1 MKNGNER
8 GAVVVEGIIS
18 LTTFMFAIFTLLS
31 IVNICYIQAR
41 MTTALTSAAKEISQY
56 SYFYYKFG
64 IDELD
69 AKMAAGTE
77 DERALADKTV
87 TGVASL
93 MDSVSNAS
101 NSFQTGDFDNM
112 VKEIDGATGTA
123 SGLVD
128 QYADRL
134 AEDPKGFILG
144 MGKMMGNE
152 LKEGGKAL
160 LCQALAKAFMKKN
173 LKASPD
179 DDPDAFL
186 KRYKVVGGMSGLDF
200 KYTTFLQNGTS
211 NLIQLV
217 VTYKV
222 KVIELLNIDFEYTF
236 RHCVKTTA
244 WGRGV
249 SGA

>member
-41 MTTALTSAAKEISQY
+41 MMTALTSAAKEISQY

-69 AKMAAGTE
+69 AKMSAGTE
-77 DERALADKTV
+77 DSRKLADNTI

-93 MDSVSNAS
+93 MDSLGNVS
-101 NSFQTGDFDNM
+101 NSFQTGDFEGMVDQIEDDVDN
-112 VKEIDGATGTA
+112 ID
-123 SGLVD
+123 SLVN
-128 QYADRL
+128 QYADRI
-134 AEDPKGFILG
+134 ADDPKGFILG

-152 LKEGGKAL
+152 LKEEGKAI

-186 KRYKVVGGMSGLDF
+186 KRYRVVGGMSGLNF
-200 KYTTFLQNGTS
+200 EYTTFLQNGTS

-222 KVIELLNIDFEYTF
+222 KVIEFLNIDYEYTF

-249 SGA
+249 S

>member
-1 MKNGNER
+1 MKKGNES

-18 LTTFMFAIFTLLS
+18 LTTFMFAIFTILS

-64 IDELD
+64 LDKVD
-69 AKMAAGTE
+69 AKLAEGTE
-77 DERALADKTV
+77 ENRALADNTV
-87 TGVASL
+87 EGVATL
-93 MDSVSNAS
+93 MDSLSNAG
-101 NSFQTGDFDNM
+101 NSFQTGDFENM
-112 VKEIDGATGTA
+112 VGEIEAGVDNVD
-123 SGLVD
+123 SLVN

-134 AEDPKGFILG
+134 ADDPKGFILG

-152 LKEGGKAL
+152 LKEEGKAL
-160 LCQALAKAFMKKN
+160 LCQVLAKAFMKKN
-173 LKASPD
+173 LKASPG
-179 DDPDAFL
+179 DDPDKFL
-186 KRYKVVGGMSGLDF
+186 KRYRVVDGMSGLDF
-200 KYTTFLQNGTS
+200 EYTTFLQNGSS

-222 KVIELLNIDFEYTF
+222 KVIELLNIDVEFTF

-249 SGA
+249 

>member
-1 MKNGNER
+1 MKKGNER
-8 GAVVVEGIIS
+8 GAVIIEGVLS

-41 MTTALTSAAKEISQY
+41 MITALSSAAKEISQY

-64 IDELD
+64 LDGLD
-69 AKMAAGTE
+69 ASMAEGTE
-77 DERALADKTV
+77 DSRELADGTIE
-87 TGVASL
+87 GVATL
-93 MDSVSNAS
+93 MDSLGDAS
-101 NSFQTGDFDNM
+101 NSFQTGDFENM
-112 VKEIDGATGTA
+112 VGQIQSGVDNVD
-123 SGLVD
+123 GLVN

-152 LKEGGKAL
+152 FKEKAKAEI
-160 LCQALAKAFMKKN
+160 LCQVIAKAFMKKN
-173 LKASPD
+173 LKATPD
-179 DDPDAFL
+179 DDPDQFL

-200 KYTTFLQNGTS
+200 EYSTFLQNGTS

-222 KVIELLNIDFEYTF
+222 KVLDFLNIDYEFTF
-236 RHCVKTTA
+236 RHCIKTTA

-249 SGA
+249 S